1 MPKLKAFL
9 WRVVYVVLVAVIVMI
24 VVPLLFAAIGFELPM
39 NGAAITLLKFCV
51 GCLIVIYVFFG
62 GDPPYAPF

>member
-9 WRVVYVVLVAVIVMI
+9 WRVVYVVIAVIIVLFVM
-24 VVPLLFAAIGFELPM
+24 PLLFAMIGFNPPM
-39 NGAAITLLKFCV
+39 NGPAITLLKFCI

-62 GDPPYAPF
+62 GDPPYVPF